1 MSAVITT
8 DNPTPHAKVSLL
20 VPFTIAGGL
29 FMEGLDSSIIGTSLP
44 QIAQSLAVSP
54 QALSMAITGYLLSL
68 AVFIPMSGWIA
79 DRFGARKVYC
89 TAIVIFT
96 IGSAL
101 CGFATNL
108 ETMVAMRILQ
118 GFGGAM
124 MTPVGRLILARSFPK
139 EELMTAMN
147 YMGIP
152 ALVGP
157 MLGPVVGGFLTTYFS
172 WHWIFFIN
180 IPIGI
185 VLVCLTLR
193 LIDDIAM
200 PRPPAF
206 DFKGF
211 VIVGCGLACAQL
223 AIESLGRDV
232 VPAWAQ
238 VALFVVASL
247 VLLAYWRHAKS
258 RPNPVL
264 DLSLLRI
271 RTFRVSVTW
280 GSLSRVGI
288 GAVPFLLPLLFQI
301 GFGLDALHS
310 GLLTFVTTVGA
321 FMMRVGIPRIVRAL
335 GLRTVLMGNAAI
347 LGAMLAGIALFHAE
361 TPHWII
367 LSYLF
372 IFGFLRSVQFSSLG
386 VMNYADLSQEM
397 MSRGTSI
404 AAVAQRL
411 SMSTGVAIAATL
423 LSLLVGSRTALTA
436 SDFAPVF
443 VIIGL
448 TEFVAIWGFRTLAA
462 SDGAQIS
469 GHRRRGT
476 AGAVKQVAGD

>member
-1 MSAVITT
+1 MTAATTT
-8 DNPTPHAKVSLL
+8 DPAPRPKVSLL

-44 QIAQSLAVSP
+44 QIAQSLRVSP

-68 AVFIPMSGWIA
+68 AVFIPISGWIA

-89 TAIVIFT
+89 AAIVIFT

-108 ETMVAMRILQ
+108 ETLVAMRILQ

-124 MTPVGRLILARSFPK
+124 MTPVGRLILARTFPK
-139 EELMTAMN
+139 EQLMIAMN

-157 MLGPVVGGFLTTYFS
+157 MLGPVIGGFITTYFS

-185 VLVCLTLR
+185 LLVALTLW
-193 LIDDIAM
+193 LIDDTAM

-223 AIESLGRDV
+223 AIESLGREI
-232 VPAWAQ
+232 VPAWVQA
-238 VALFVVASL
+238 ALFVLATI
-247 VLLAYWRHAKS
+247 VLLAYWRHARS

-264 DLSLLRI
+264 DLTLLRI

-288 GAVPFLLPLLFQI
+288 GAVPFLLPLLFQV

-321 FMMRVGIPRIVRAL
+321 FLMRVGIPKIVRTL
-335 GLRTVLMGNAAI
+335 GLRLVLMGNAGI
-347 LGAMLAGIALFHAE
+347 LGAMLAGFALFRAE
-361 TPHWII
+361 TPHWIV
-367 LSYLF
+367 LTYLF
-372 IFGFLRSVQFSSLG
+372 VFGFLRSVQFSSLG
-386 VMNYADLSQEM
+386 VMNYADLSLEM

-411 SMSTGVAIAATL
+411 SMSAGVGIAATL
-423 LSLLVGSRTALTA
+423 LSLLVDSRASLTT

-448 TEFVAIWGFRTLAA
+448 TELAAIWGFRTLSS
-462 SDGAQIS
+462 SDGAQVS
-469 GHRRRGT
+469 GYRKRPT
-476 AGAVKQVAGD
+476 AAAKELAGD

>member
-1 MSAVITT
+1 MTAAITT
-8 DNPTPHAKVSLL
+8 DPSPHPKISLL

-44 QIAQSLAVSP
+44 PIAESLAVSP

-89 TAIVIFT
+89 AAIVIFT

-101 CGFATNL
+101 CGFATDL
-108 ETMVAMRILQ
+108 GTMVAMRILQ

-139 EELMTAMN
+139 EKLMTAMN

-157 MLGPVVGGFLTTYFS
+157 MLGPVIGGFITTYFS

-185 VLVCLTLR
+185 VLVGLTLW

-206 DFKGF
+206 DIKGF
-211 VIVGCGLACAQL
+211 IIVGSGLACAQL
-223 AIESLGRDV
+223 AIESLGRDI
-232 VPAWAQ
+232 VPGWGQAL
-238 VALFVVASL
+238 LFVLAAII
-247 VLLAYWRHAKS
+247 LLAYWHHARS
-258 RPNPVL
+258 HPSPVL
-264 DLSLLRI
+264 DLSLFRI

-280 GSLSRVGI
+280 GSVSRMGI
-288 GAVPFLLPLLFQI
+288 GAVPFLLPLLFQA
-301 GFGLDALHS
+301 GFGLDPLHS

-321 FMMRVGIPRIVRAL
+321 FLMRVGIPKIVRTL
-335 GLRTVLMGNAAI
+335 GLRTVLMGNAGL
-347 LGAMLAGIALFHAE
+347 LGIMLAGFALLRAD
-361 TPHWII
+361 TPHWIV
-367 LSYLF
+367 LAYLF
-372 IFGFLRSVQFSSLG
+372 VFGFLRSVQFSTLG
-386 VMNYADLSQEM
+386 VMNYADLTPEM

-404 AAVAQRL
+404 AAVAQRI
-411 SMSTGVAIAATL
+411 SMSAGVGVSATL
-423 LSLLVGSRTALTA
+423 LSLLVGPTDAPTTA
-436 SDFAPVF
+436 DFAPVF
-443 VIIGL
+443 VIVGL
-448 TEFVAIWGFRTLAA
+448 TEFVAIWGFRTLSA
-462 SDGAQIS
+462 SDGAQVS
-469 GHRRRGT
+469 GYRKRPVAAAARE
-476 AGAVKQVAGD
+476 AAGD

>member
-1 MSAVITT
+1 MTAAT
-8 DNPTPHAKVSLL
+8 NPDPPPRPKVSLL

-79 DRFGARKVYC
+79 DRFGARKVFC
-89 TAIVIFT
+89 AAIVIFT
-96 IGSAL
+96 IGSTL

-108 ETMVAMRILQ
+108 EMLVAMRILQ

-139 EELMTAMN
+139 EELMIAMN

-157 MLGPVVGGFLTTYFS
+157 MLGPVVGGFITTYFS

-185 VLVCLTLR
+185 VLVALTLR

-223 AIESLGRDV
+223 TIESLGRDI
-232 VPAWAQ
+232 VPVWGQA
-238 VALFVVASL
+238 ALFVLAV
-247 VLLAYWRHAKS
+247 VILLTYWRHARS

-264 DLSLLRI
+264 DLTLFRI

-280 GSLSRVGI
+280 GGVSRIGI
-288 GAVPFLLPLLFQI
+288 GAVPFLLPLLFQV

-321 FMMRVGIPRIVRAL
+321 FLMRLGIPKIMRAL
-335 GLRTVLMGNAAI
+335 GLRLVLMGNAGI
-347 LGAMLAGIALFHAE
+347 LGAMLAGFALFRAE
-361 TPHWII
+361 TPHWFV
-367 LSYLF
+367 LAYLF
-372 IFGFLRSVQFSSLG
+372 VFGFLRSVQFSSLG
-386 VMNYADLSQEM
+386 VMSYADLSHEM

-411 SMSTGVAIAATL
+411 SMSTGVGLAATL
-423 LSLLVGSRTALTA
+423 LSLIVGDGALTT
-436 SDFAPVF
+436 STFAPVF
-443 VIIGL
+443 IIIGL
-448 TEFVAIWGFRTLAA
+448 TEFVAIWGFGTLSA

-469 GHRRRGT
+469 GYRTRP
-476 AGAVKQVAGD
+476 AVVKEAVGD